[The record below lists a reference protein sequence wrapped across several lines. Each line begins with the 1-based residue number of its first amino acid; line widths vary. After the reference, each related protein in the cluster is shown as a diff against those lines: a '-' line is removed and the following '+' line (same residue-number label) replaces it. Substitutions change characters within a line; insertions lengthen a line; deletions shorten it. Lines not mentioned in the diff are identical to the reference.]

1 MSAED
6 EIARFRAEIGEVDR
20 ALLEGVNRRLE
31 LVRDLKRYKDE
42 HGIDFVDPGR
52 EAELLDERVRQNA
65 GALSDAGVRSFFV
78 ELLAL
83 IKRELGG

>member
-1 MSAED
+1 MSAQD
-6 EIARFRAEIGEVDR
+6 EIERFRAEIGDVDR

-31 LVRDLKRYKDE
+31 LVRELKRYKEE

-52 EAELLDERVRQNA
+52 EAELLDERVRQNE
-65 GALSDAGVRSFFV
+65 GSLSDDGVRSFFL